1 MLTHLTMTA
10 PLKISDIASFLDED
24 IGSGDITAAII
35 PEAAHAHAE
44 VVTRE
49 DMILCGQAWFDAV
62 FQYLDA
68 DVNIMWLTADGEAV
82 KKKYSVM

>member
-1 MLTHLTMTA
+1 MTA
-10 PLKISDIASFLDED
+10 PLKIIDIKSFLDED

-35 PEAAHAHAE
+35 PEAAHAQAE

-62 FQYLDA
+62 FKHLDA
-68 DVNIMWLTADGEAV
+68 NVNIIWLAAEGEAC
-82 KKKYSVM
+82 